1 MKRLLTILF
10 IPALLL
16 FGGPSEGY
24 AFDEASLKKLRA
36 MNQCEKCDLQ
46 EANLWMANLWMANL
60 SQANLS
66 QADLE
71 KANLKRAKLSEA
83 KLSGAN
89 LTDVDLTNTV
99 LGDTKLTDAIL
110 CRTKVPWGVENR
122 YCKSW
127 EKLLEVMQNAGP

>member
-1 MKRLLTILF
+1 MMKRLLTILC
-10 IPALLL
+10 IPAVLLL
-16 FGGPSEGY
+16 GGPSEGY

-60 SQANLS
+60 SQA
-66 QADLE
+66 DLE

-99 LGDTKLTDAIL
+99 LGKLFFQNKHT
-110 CRTKVPWGVENR
+110 TVPGLGITW
-122 YCKSW
+122 
-127 EKLLEVMQNAGP
+127 LT

>member
-1 MKRLLTILF
+1 MVAKISGSAMKRLLTILF

-46 EANLWMANLWMANL
+46 EANLWMANL

-99 LGDTKLTDAIL
+99 LGKLFF
-110 CRTKVPWGVENR
+110 
-122 YCKSW
+122 
-127 EKLLEVMQNAGP
+127 QNKHTTIQGLSITWLT

>member
-1 MKRLLTILF
+1 MKRLLTILC
-10 IPALLL
+10 IPAALLL
-16 FGGPSEGY
+16 LGGPSEGY
-24 AFDEASLKKLRA
+24 AFDETDLKKLRA

-99 LGDTKLTDAIL
+99 LGKLFFQNKHT
-110 CRTKVPWGVENR
+110 TVPGLGITW
-122 YCKSW
+122 
-127 EKLLEVMQNAGP
+127 LT